1 MQTSVPLRLLII
13 DDSRDDT
20 LLMARA
26 LRQGGFDVSFQQVF
40 TREAMETALNEDWD
54 IILSDYSIPEFCG
67 LEALR
72 ILNAKE
78 GDIPFI
84 IISGV
89 IDEERAVAAMKAG
102 ARDYI
107 RKSDLKRLAP
117 AVERELRE
125 SGKRRALRKRYQGF
139 AKLGQSLSSATSPQ
153 EAARIITTVAD
164 ELFGWDSCF
173 IDLYAHGREK
183 CYQVFAVDTFDDE
196 RREVSAE
203 GWALDPTPLREEV
216 LACGPR
222 LILRSEP
229 AFEHKNLRPFGD
241 KNRPSASILIVL
253 VRNGTQ
259 VLGFFSIQ
267 SYSPNAYNQED
278 LDTLQALADYC
289 GGAFERIRL
298 QKEILEIS
306 SREQRRLGQLLHDG
320 ICQHLAGISFLTE
333 ILGDKLEE
341 KQAPEAADS
350 RKICNLIDDALIQ
363 TRGIARGL
371 FPVQLE
377 ENGLVSALQE
387 LIFNSESL
395 FKIRCT
401 FRCKEPVLLRDNAL
415 AEHLYYIAHES
426 LMNAVKHGAAKHI
439 SISLEPGEKHNTLSV
454 RDDGVGMHAQNGN
467 GNENRSGK
475 GMGLHIM
482 NYRAQMIGAKLTIE
496 AQQNNGTLV
505 TCLFPKK

>member
-1 MQTSVPLRLLII
+1 MSVPLRLLII

-26 LRQGGFDVSFQQVF
+26 LRNGGFDVSFQQVF
-40 TREAMETALNEDWD
+40 TRGAMETALNQDWD

-67 LEALR
+67 LEALQL
-72 ILNAKE
+72 LNEKG

-107 RKSDLKRLAP
+107 RKSDLKRLTP

-125 SGKRRALRKRYQGF
+125 SGKRRALRKRYEGF
-139 AKLGQSLSSATSPQ
+139 AKLGQSLSTATSPQ
-153 EAARIITTVAD
+153 EAAKIITTVAD

-173 IDLYAHGREK
+173 IDLYAAGREK
-183 CYQVFAVDTFDDE
+183 FYHVFAVDTYDGE
-196 RREVSAE
+196 RREVPAE
-203 GWALDPTPLREEV
+203 GWGVNLTPLREKV
-216 LACGPR
+216 LKSGPQ
-222 LILRSEP
+222 LILRSQPE
-229 AFEHKNLRPFGD
+229 FKRDDLRPFGD
-241 KNRPSASILIVL
+241 KNRPSGSIMVVL
-253 VRNGTQ
+253 VRNGAQ
-259 VLGFFSIQ
+259 VLGFLSIQ
-267 SYSPNAYNQED
+267 SYSLNAYNQDD

-333 ILGDKLEE
+333 ILGDKLDE
-341 KQAPEAADS
+341 KQLPEAIES

-387 LIFNSESL
+387 LIFNSENL
-395 FKIRCT
+395 FKVRCT
-401 FRCKEPVLLRDNAL
+401 FRCDEPVLLRDNAL

-426 LMNAVKHGAAKHI
+426 LMNAIKHGEAKHI
-439 SISLEPGEKHNTLSV
+439 SISLDSSDKHNELCI
-454 RDDGVGMHAQNGN
+454 RDDGTGIQTVTGN
-467 GNENRSGK
+467 GK

-482 NYRAQMIGAKLTIE
+482 NYRAQMIGARLKIE
-496 AQQNNGTLV
+496 APVNSRGTVV

>member
-1 MQTSVPLRLLII
+1 MQTSAPLRLLII

-20 LLMARA
+20 LLMVRA
-26 LRQGGFDVSFQQVF
+26 VRLGGFAPSFQQVF
-40 TREAMETALNEDWD
+40 TRDALEQALTENWD

-67 LEALR
+67 LEALE
-72 ILNAKE
+72 ILNRKNA
-78 GDIPFI
+78 DIPFI

-117 AVERELRE
+117 AIERELRE
-125 SGKRRALRKRYQGF
+125 AAKRRALRKRYEGF
-139 AKLGQSLSSATSPQ
+139 AKLGQRLSTANSHL
-153 EAARIITTVAD
+153 EAARVITDVAD
-164 ELFGWDSCF
+164 DLFGWDSCYV
-173 IDLYAHGREK
+173 DLYTPGNEK
-183 CYQVFAVDTFDDE
+183 HHVYAVDTFDGE
-196 RREVSAE
+196 RRLVSSG
-203 GWALDPTPLREEV
+203 GWGSELTPLRKKV
-216 LACGPR
+216 LACGPQ
-222 LILRSEP
+222 LVLRQP
-229 AFEHKNLRPFGD
+229 GAPGQPGFLPFGNQ
-241 KNRPSASILIVL
+241 KPSASIMLVLI
-253 VRNGTQ
+253 RNGPQ
-259 VLGFFSIQ
+259 VLGFLSIQ
-267 SYSPNAYNQED
+267 SYTHNAYREED

-341 KQAPEAADS
+341 KQIPEAPDS
-350 RKICNLIDDALIQ
+350 RKICDLIDEALIQ

-371 FPVQLE
+371 FPVQLD
-377 ENGLVSALQE
+377 ENGLASALQE
-387 LIFNSESL
+387 LVFNTENL

-401 FRCKEPVLLRDNAL
+401 FHCPDAVPLRDNAL
-415 AEHLYYIAHES
+415 AEHLYYIAHEA
-426 LMNAVKHGAAKHI
+426 LMNAIKHGSATHV
-439 SISLEPGEKHNTLSV
+439 SISLEPGERYNTL
-454 RDDGVGMHAQNGN
+454 RIHDNGAGMPPQNGN
-467 GNENRSGK
+467 GK

-482 NYRAQMIGAKLTIE
+482 KYRTQMIGAQLSID
-496 AQQNNGTLV
+496 AQTNNGTTI